1 MNGVNAIM
9 ATGVSSLSGAAAAFP
24 VPTTTAP
31 KTDGPASA
39 NTLGSFGD
47 LLTHG
52 LSAANEKVAT
62 ADKLLRSFALDGS
75 SVPIHEVT
83 IALEEARL
91 AVEMAM
97 QVRTKLVDAYR
108 ELMGMQL

>member
-1 MNGVNAIM
+1 MNGVNAII
-9 ATGVSSLSGAAAAFP
+9 AGVSSLPGTAAAIP
-24 VPTTTAP
+24 VPM
-31 KTDGPASA
+31 GPAALSGGPA
-39 NTLGSFGD
+39 PTSGLGSFGN
-47 LLTHG
+47 LLTQG
-52 LSAANEKVAT
+52 LSDVHNKVAT
-62 ADKLLRSFALDGS
+62 ADKLVRQFALDGS

-97 QVRTKLVDAYR
+97 QVRTRLVDAYR